1 MCGDKATGYH
11 YRCITCEGCKVRWRR
26 WWALAAASGPVR
38 HHAASLQG
46 FFRRTIQ
53 KNLNP
58 TYACK
63 YEGNCAIDKVTRNQ
77 CQECRF
83 KKCIAV
89 GMATDRESDAELPA
103 ERPEAR
109 PALEVFQRSSG
120 NWFSVGFL
128 L

>member
-1 MCGDKATGYH
+1 MAALVGAR
-11 YRCITCEGCKVRWRR
+11 RCFRAC
-26 WWALAAASGPVR
+26 P

-63 YEGNCAIDKVTRNQ
+63 YEGKCAIDKVTRNQ

-89 GMATDRESDAELPA
+89 GMATDRESDADLPA

-120 NWFSVGFL
+120 NWFLVGFL